1 MAFTA
6 SLQVWLALSARARVE
21 MADAAAD
28 DGDGYAALVAQIPGL
43 DAVDKDQRSEEL
55 QTIDQDLPRT
65 FPGHSFVDQ
74 PEVIEELRNILIGYT
89 LRNRAVGYCQSMNF
103 IAAMLLIVFRRHAAR
118 EEHAFWFLALLE
130 ERLIRKYHTPGMV
143 GCQADTRTLLS
154 LAKLYL
160 PHIHGHLERFH
171 VMPEVAFVSWFLCV
185 FFNVLPTETALR
197 VRPAVGRDIKI
208 PGRWRDK
215 DTRAPYFYSAA
226 GPAPTGLGLLDR
238 RARRA
243 AAWLDCRCNLRAGD
257 YASAAS
263 GCDDY
268 GSSA

>member
-74 PEVIEELRNILIGYT
+74 PDVIVELRNILIGYT

-103 IAAMLLIVFRRHAAR
+103 IAAVLLLVVD
-118 EEHAFWFLALLE
+118 EPTAFWCLAAIV
-130 ERLIRKYHTPGMV
+130 ERLMPGHFSSCMTMAV
-143 GCQADTRTLLS
+143 VDQGVLAELLR
-154 LAKLYL
+154 LEDPQLVA
-160 PHIHGHLERFH
+160 HLERLQ
-171 VMPEVAFVSWFLCV
+171 VAL
-185 FFNVLPTETALR
+185 
-197 VRPAVGRDIKI
+197 
-208 PGRWRDK
+208 
-215 DTRAPYFYSAA
+215 
-226 GPAPTGLGLLDR
+226 
-238 RARRA
+238 
-243 AAWLDCRCNLRAGD
+243 
-257 YASAAS
+257 
-263 GCDDY
+263 
-268 GSSA
+268 